1 MKKKAL
7 ITCVLV
13 QHDPS
18 CKSINIDR
26 INSFGWE
33 YEYSL
38 EAGLIK
44 ACQWFVDNK
53 NKFRS

>member
-7 ITCVLV
+7 ITGIHV
-13 QHDPS
+13 QDIPS
-18 CKSINIDR
+18 PKLMNIDR
-26 INSFGWE
+26 INSLSWE

-44 ACQWFVDNK
+44 AYQWLVDNK
-53 NKFRS
+53 NKFKS